1 MWMKYEQ
8 AFYYILFFD
17 FFVNCHNVLLYNKLL
32 LWTCNWQKRCV
43 LNFHN
48 KQISIKINLTS
59 SGRTVSTSNK
69 NDIWCGFPPNL
80 QDKKKKNTKKN
91 NLKEKLCQRNEKQNN
106 FLLSLLPFSR
116 GRFIVKLTYFWIRS
130 REASFQEAICRARS
144 ARAKLNYRGKQNIV
158 SVTYMYL

>member
-1 MWMKYEQ
+1 MNMSR
-8 AFYYILFFD
+8 LFTTFFSLI

-32 LWTCNWQKRCV
+32 LCTCNWQKRCV

-80 QDKKKKNTKKN
+80 QNKKKIIKKKNYVREMKKTPTFSSVFFHSV
-91 NLKEKLCQRNEKQNN
+91 EVD
-106 FLLSLLPFSR
+106 LL
-116 GRFIVKLTYFWIRS
+116 
-130 REASFQEAICRARS
+130 
-144 ARAKLNYRGKQNIV
+144 
-158 SVTYMYL
+158 

>member
-1 MWMKYEQ
+1 MKYEQ

-32 LWTCNWQKRCV
+32 LCTCNWQKRCV

-80 QDKKKKNTKKN
+80 QDQKKNTKK
-91 NLKEKLCQRNEKQNN
+91 K
-106 FLLSLLPFSR
+106 
-116 GRFIVKLTYFWIRS
+116 II
-130 REASFQEAICRARS
+130 
-144 ARAKLNYRGKQNIV
+144 
-158 SVTYMYL
+158 

>member
-1 MWMKYEQ
+1 MYLRHVRVHYLFLCKCSNKIISLNIIHQKWDVNENKQ

-32 LWTCNWQKRCV
+32 LCTCNWQKRCV

-80 QDKKKKNTKKN
+80 QNKTKSQKK
-91 NLKEKLCQRNEKQNN
+91 
-106 FLLSLLPFSR
+106 
-116 GRFIVKLTYFWIRS
+116 II
-130 REASFQEAICRARS
+130 
-144 ARAKLNYRGKQNIV
+144 
-158 SVTYMYL
+158 